1 MKKLLFILFSFSA
14 FAQQSTVEEIKYT
27 PRHSMALLVGG
38 TNRWIQVLPSRRDL
52 IINYTEL
59 GLQYA
64 RETKPNVDVF
74 GTLLYGLNGSRDRYA
89 SAGLGLR
96 YYLRDRDKH
105 KLKPFGQFA
114 GEGLFDNN
122 YNQTRSDVDFVGSI
136 AAGIDYKVANHWLL
150 RGMTQV
156 GFPFFVSGK
165 LDPFNHRGTNFSTTL
180 GLVFEWGHEP
190 ISEQVPDAV
199 IATPLDTDGD
209 GVLDSA
215 DDCPTVKGVPE
226 NNGCPSD
233 KDKDGVID
241 ALDDCP
247 LVAGLKELKGCPAA
261 ASVAAPVA
269 EAPVLAATPA
279 TPAAP
284 AVASPSAPAGSA
296 AAASTAP
303 AAAVA
308 RREVNLDSL
317 FNTVVYFRTDKAWI
331 GPMNARKLDRIIAL
345 LAEYPNVNVK
355 LQGHTDYRQTEQYND
370 GLAKRR
376 VASVRRYLM
385 QRGVKANRFKGEA
398 FSELIPASNTDLQL
412 NRRVEVHI
420 WK

>member
-27 PRHSMALLVGG
+27 PRHSMTLLLGG
-38 TNRWIQVLPSRRDL
+38 TNRWVQQLPSRRDL
-52 IINYTEL
+52 VINYTEL

-136 AAGIDYKVANHWLL
+136 AAGIDYKVADHWLL

-156 GFPFFVSGK
+156 GFPFFVSGT

-190 ISEQVPDAV
+190 IAEPVPDV
-199 IATPLDTDGD
+199 IAAPLDTDGD
-209 GVLDSA
+209 GVLDSS

-226 NNGCPSD
+226 NKGCPSD

-247 LVAGLKELKGCPAA
+247 LVAGLKELKGCPPAN
-261 ASVAAPVA
+261 SVVAPITEV
-269 EAPVLAATPA
+269 PVLAATPA
-279 TPAAP
+279 AP
-284 AVASPSAPAGSA
+284 TGP
-296 AAASTAP
+296 AAASAAP
-303 AAAVA
+303 VPAA

-317 FNTVVYFRTDKAWI
+317 FDTVVYFRTDKAWI
-331 GPMNARKLDRIIAL
+331 GPMNARKLDRIIEL
-345 LAEYPNVNVK
+345 LAEYPYVNVK
-355 LQGHTDYRQTEQYND
+355 LQGHTDYRQTERYND

>member
-1 MKKLLFILFSFSA
+1 MKKLFFILLSFSA

-27 PRHSMALLVGG
+27 PRHSMTLLLGG
-38 TNRWIQVLPSRRDL
+38 TNRWMQELPSRRDFL
-52 IINYTEL
+52 VNYTEL

-74 GTLLYGLNGSRDRYA
+74 GTLLFGLNGAHDRYA

-114 GEGLFDNN
+114 GDAVFDNN
-122 YNQTRSDVDFVGSI
+122 YNQTYRDVDFAGSI
-136 AAGIDYKVANHWLL
+136 AAGVDYKVADHWLL
-150 RGMTQV
+150 RGLTQV

-165 LDPFNHRGTNFSTTL
+165 LDPLNHRGTNFSTTL

-190 ISEQVPDAV
+190 IEAPVV
-199 IATPLDTDGD
+199 IAEAAPLDTDGD
-209 GVLDSA
+209 GVLDKE
-215 DDCPTVKGVPE
+215 DDCPTVKGVRE

-247 LVAGLKELKGCPAA
+247 VVAGLKELKGCPP
-261 ASVAAPVA
+261 VVA
-269 EAPVLAATPA
+269 EAVFA
-279 TPAAP
+279 PAAP
-284 AVASPSAPAGSA
+284 AP
-296 AAASTAP
+296 
-303 AAAVA
+303 

-317 FNTVVYFRTDKAWI
+317 FDTVVYFRTDKSWI
-331 GPMNARKLDRIIAL
+331 GPMNARKLDRIIEL
-345 LAEYPNVNVK
+345 LAEYPQVNVK
-355 LQGHTDYRQTEQYND
+355 LQGHTDYRQTEQYNE
-370 GLAKRR
+370 GLAERR

-385 QRGVKANRFKGEA
+385 QRGVSVNRFKGET
-398 FSELIPASNTDLQL
+398 FSELVPASKTDLQL

>member
-1 MKKLLFILFSFSA
+1 MKKLLFLFFSFSA

-27 PRHSMALLVGG
+27 PRHSMSLLLGG
-38 TNRWIQVLPSRRDL
+38 TNRWMQDLPRRRDFV
-52 IINYTEL
+52 INYTEI

-114 GEGLFDNN
+114 GDALFDNN
-122 YNQTRSDVDFVGSI
+122 FNQTHSDVDFAGSI
-136 AAGIDYKVANHWLL
+136 AAGIDYKVATHWLL
-150 RGMTQV
+150 RGSTQV
-156 GFPFFVSGK
+156 GFPVFVSGT
-165 LDPFNHRGTNFSTTL
+165 LFPVNGRGTNFSTTL
-180 GLVFEWGHEP
+180 GLVFEWGHSP
-190 ISEQVPDAV
+190 IAEAMVVVPA
-199 IATPLDTDGD
+199 PLDTDGD
-209 GVLDSA
+209 GVLDSS
-215 DDCPTVKGVPE
+215 DDCPTVKGVRE

-247 LVAGLKELKGCPAA
+247 VVAGLKELKGCPPP
-261 ASVAAPVA
+261 VVA
-269 EAPVLAATPA
+269 EAVVAPSV
-279 TPAAP
+279 PAAP
-284 AVASPSAPAGSA
+284 AAPA
-296 AAASTAP
+296 
-303 AAAVA
+303 A

-317 FNTVVYFRTDKAWI
+317 FDTVVYFRTDKSWI
-331 GPMNARKLDRIIAL
+331 GPMNARKLDRIISL
-345 LAEYPNVNVK
+345 LAEYPQVNVK
-355 LQGHTDYRQTEQYND
+355 LQGHTDYRQTEQYNE
-370 GLAKRR
+370 GLAERR
-376 VASVRRYLM
+376 VESVRRYLM
-385 QRGVKANRFKGEA
+385 KRGVSADQFKGEA
-398 FSELIPASNTDLQL
+398 FSELVPASRTDLQL

>member
-1 MKKLLFILFSFSA
+1 MKKLLFLFFSFSA

-27 PRHSMALLVGG
+27 PRHSMTLLLGG
-38 TNRWIQVLPSRRDL
+38 TNRWIQDLPSRRDFL
-52 IINYTEL
+52 INYTEM

-122 YNQTRSDVDFVGSI
+122 YNQTRSDVDFVGTI
-136 AAGIDYKVANHWLL
+136 AAGVDYKVAEHWLL
-150 RGMTQV
+150 RGLAQV
-156 GFPFFVSGK
+156 GFPFFVSGT
-165 LDPFNHRGTNFSTTL
+165 LDPFNGRGTNFSTTL
-180 GLVFEWGHEP
+180 GLVFEWGHLP
-190 ISEQVPDAV
+190 IAAPMVVEAE
-199 IATPLDTDGD
+199 PLDTDGD
-209 GVLDSA
+209 GVLDSE
-215 DDCPTVKGVPE
+215 DRCPTVKGVRE

-233 KDKDGVID
+233 KDGDGVID

-247 LVAGLKELKGCPAA
+247 VVAGLKELKGCPP
-261 ASVAAPVA
+261 VVVA
-269 EAPVLAATPA
+269 EAVVATVVP
-279 TPAAP
+279 
-284 AVASPSAPAGSA
+284 
-296 AAASTAP
+296 
-303 AAAVA
+303 VA

-317 FNTVVYFRTDKAWI
+317 FDAVVYFRTDKSWI
-331 GPMNARKLDRIIAL
+331 GPMNSRKLDRIIEL
-345 LAEYPNVNVK
+345 LAEYPFVNVK
-355 LQGHTDYRQTEQYND
+355 LQGHTDYRQTEKYNE
-370 GLAKRR
+370 GLAERR

-385 QRGVKANRFKGEA
+385 QRGVKADRFKGEA
-398 FSELIPASNTDLQL
+398 FSELVPASKTDLQL

>member
-1 MKKLLFILFSFSA
+1 MKKLLFLFLSFSA

-38 TNRWIQVLPSRRDL
+38 TNRWIQVLPSRRDMV
-52 IINYTEL
+52 INYTEL

-89 SAGLGLR
+89 SAGLGMR

-105 KLKPFGQFA
+105 KLKPFAQFA

-136 AAGIDYKVANHWLL
+136 AAGLDYKVVNHWLL

-156 GFPFFVSGK
+156 GFPFFVSGT

-180 GLVFEWGHEP
+180 GLVFEWGHER
-190 ISEQVPDAV
+190 ISDPV
-199 IATPLDTDGD
+199 IVASVPLDTDED
-209 GVLDSA
+209 GVLDSE
-215 DDCPTVKGVPE
+215 DDCPAVKGVRE
-226 NNGCPSD
+226 NKGCPSD
-233 KDKDGVID
+233 KDGDGIID

-247 LVAGLKELKGCPAA
+247 VVAGIKELKGCPPMAA
-261 ASVAAPVA
+261 TPPASV
-269 EAPVLAATPA
+269 EAPVLATNAPVGA
-279 TPAAP
+279 IAPIAP
-284 AVASPSAPAGSA
+284 AP
-296 AAASTAP
+296 
-303 AAAVA
+303 

-317 FNTVVYFRTDKAWI
+317 FDTVVYFRTDKSWI
-331 GPMNARKLDRIIAL
+331 GPMNARKLDRIIEL
-345 LAEYPNVNVK
+345 LKEYPQVNVV
-355 LQGHTDYRQTEQYND
+355 LQGHTDYRQTERYND

-385 QRGVKANRFKGEA
+385 QRGVSSNRFKGEA

>member
-261 ASVAAPVA
+261 ASVA

-279 TPAAP
+279 
-284 AVASPSAPAGSA
+284 APAG
-296 AAASTAP
+296 P

>member
-1 MKKLLFILFSFSA
+1 MKKLLFLFFSFSA

-27 PRHSMALLVGG
+27 PRHSMSLLLGG
-38 TNRWIQVLPSRRDL
+38 TNRWMQDLPRRRDFV
-52 IINYTEL
+52 INYTEI

-114 GEGLFDNN
+114 GDALFDNN
-122 YNQTRSDVDFVGSI
+122 FNQTHSDVDFAGSI
-136 AAGIDYKVANHWLL
+136 AAGIDYKVATHWLL
-150 RGMTQV
+150 RGSTQV
-156 GFPFFVSGK
+156 GFPVFVSGT
-165 LDPFNHRGTNFSTTL
+165 LFPVNGRGTNFSTTL
-180 GLVFEWGHEP
+180 GLVFEWGHSP
-190 ISEQVPDAV
+190 IAEAMVVVPA
-199 IATPLDTDGD
+199 PLDTDGD
-209 GVLDSA
+209 GVLDSS
-215 DDCPTVKGVPE
+215 DDCPTVKGVRE

-247 LVAGLKELKGCPAA
+247 VVAGLKELKGCPPP
-261 ASVAAPVA
+261 VVA
-269 EAPVLAATPA
+269 EAVVAPSV
-279 TPAAP
+279 PAAP
-284 AVASPSAPAGSA
+284 AAPA
-296 AAASTAP
+296 
-303 AAAVA
+303 A

-317 FNTVVYFRTDKAWI
+317 FDTVVYFRTDKSWI
-331 GPMNARKLDRIIAL
+331 GPMNARKLDRIISL
-345 LAEYPNVNVK
+345 LAEYPQVNVK
-355 LQGHTDYRQTEQYND
+355 LQGHTDYRQTEQYNE
-370 GLAKRR
+370 GLAERR
-376 VASVRRYLM
+376 VESVRRYLM
-385 QRGVKANRFKGEA
+385 KRGVSADRFKGET
-398 FSELIPASNTDLQL
+398 FSELVPASKTDLQL